1 MAPRDRRAFRGD
13 RIGYVFQNAQVALD
27 PVYTVGE
34 QLIEAMRFHGSIDDR
49 EARSRAVSL
58 LREVELSRPSERI
71 DQYPHELS
79 DGMCQRVALGIGL
92 AAKPDLLIAD
102 EPTSALDVII
112 QANIL
117 ERLRD
122 LRRDR
127 SLAVLLVTHDLRVAA
142 SIADRVVV
150 LYGGTVVERGP
161 ISAVFER
168 PSHPY
173 TQALIESFTAA
184 EDEHTGAV
192 SLPSRGCRF
201 HRECPLVV
209 DACRQERPS
218 LEAVE
223 TAEGHRAAC
232 VHHAEDGDASLVA
245 ERIPETAVPTSI
257 GGDADE

>member
-1 MAPRDRRAFRGD
+1 
-13 RIGYVFQNAQVALD
+13 
-27 PVYTVGE
+27 
-34 QLIEAMRFHGSIDDR
+34 MRFHGSIDDR

-58 LREVELSRPSERI
+58 LQEVELSRPSERI

-218 LEAVE
+218 LEWA
-223 TAEGHRAAC
+223 TPRGDRPRKTLPDHRGMAASSDGNHSSGRWDHLQYRSWRDSRSRRRVRVRK
-232 VHHAEDGDASLVA
+232 VHDGPNSPRPRHPDCRHCHV
-245 ERIPETAVPTSI
+245 
-257 GGDADE
+257 